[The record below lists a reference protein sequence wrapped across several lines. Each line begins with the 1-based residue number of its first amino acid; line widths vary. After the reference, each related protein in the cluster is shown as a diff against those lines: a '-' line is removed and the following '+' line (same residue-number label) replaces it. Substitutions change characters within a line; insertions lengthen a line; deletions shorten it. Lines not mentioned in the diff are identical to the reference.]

1 MAWMLWHLKET
12 VDSGEVKII
21 PLNEGTPNMLST

>member
-12 VDSGEVKII
+12 VDSGEVMIF
-21 PLNEGTPNMLST
+21 PLNEGTPKLC